1 MFSLAIPTLDRY
13 DKYLSKFL
21 PKYIANDL
29 IDEIVICDENG
40 NDVQKI
46 KENFNSPKLKLYVNK
61 SRLGV
66 FRNKRKSALLTK
78 NKWIAIVDSDNFGG
92 LDYFQNAKRY
102 IDKNIEENDQYAIIA
117 PCYAKPNFLFHWLAG
132 ETFDKSNFL
141 ETLIRQHEKKIE
153 KRWTIEVLLNMMN
166 GIYHRKIFEL
176 MDIEKEKEIINNSP
190 SIDSVIFNMLAME
203 QVNAKIHCVAGV
215 EYEHN
220 ISDDSFYLKE
230 NSNPNAFSYR
240 NKVLKRFY
248 TFIFEHSSL
257 PLLKKY
263 FLLKAPNCYE

>member
-21 PKYIANDL
+21 PSYIANDL

-46 KENFNSPKLKLYVNK
+46 KANFNSPKLKLYVNN
-61 SRLGV
+61 SRLKV
-66 FRNKRKSALLTK
+66 FRNKRKAALLTK
-78 NKWIAIVDSDNFGG
+78 NKWVAIVDSDNFAN

-102 IDKNIEENDQYAIIA
+102 IDNNIRENDQYSILA

-132 ETFDKSNFL
+132 EKFDKSNFL
-141 ETLIRQHEKKIE
+141 EVLIRQHEKKIE
-153 KRWTIEVLLNMMN
+153 KRWTIEVMLNMMN
-166 GIYHRKIFEL
+166 GIYDRKVIEKL
-176 MDIEKEKEIINNSP
+176 DIEKEKEIIDNSP

-203 QVNAKIHCVAGV
+203 QLNAKIHCVPGL

-220 ISDDSFYLKE
+220 ISDNSFYLTE

-240 NKVLKRFY
+240 NNVIQRFY
-248 TFIFEHSSL
+248 NFIFENSSL

-263 FLLKAPNCYE
+263 FLLTAPNCY

>member
-21 PKYIANDL
+21 PRYIANDL

-46 KENFNSPKLKLYVNK
+46 KANFNSPKLKLYVNN
-61 SRLGV
+61 SRLKV
-66 FRNKRKSALLTK
+66 FRNKRKAALLTK
-78 NKWIAIVDSDNFGG
+78 NKWVAIVDSDNFAN

-102 IDKNIEENDQYAIIA
+102 IDNNIRENDQYSILA
-117 PCYAKPNFLFHWLAG
+117 PCYAMPNFLFHWLAG
-132 ETFDKSNFL
+132 EKFDKSNFL
-141 ETLIRQHEKKIE
+141 EVLIRQHEKKIE
-153 KRWTIEVLLNMMN
+153 KRWTIEVMLNMMN
-166 GIYHRKIFEL
+166 GIYDRKVIERL
-176 MDIEKEKEIINNSP
+176 DIEKEKEIIDNSP

-203 QVNAKIHCVAGV
+203 QLNAKIHCVPGL

-220 ISDDSFYLKE
+220 ISDDSFYLTE

-240 NKVLKRFY
+240 NKVIQRFY
-248 TFIFEHSSL
+248 NFIFENSSL

-263 FLLKAPNCYE
+263 FLLTAPNCY